1 MIKYAS
7 GENAMFKTMLKTTIA
22 AVALFAAVSSPKAD
36 MRVTAS
42 YGAWRT
48 SEGLNDGGAP
58 MCNASLLGA
67 DRAFLVKVERDGFF
81 LHVFKDGWKIPEGQ
95 SVDVTL
101 QVDNAPPMSFVGT
114 GLSTSNPGL
123 GGFEIDIAPDAVWQN
138 TGRTMISEVVSLL
151 SNGLRLRLLFPD
163 GNERPWDGT
172 LRGSSAA
179 LTAMTKC
186 ADRITTA
193 ARPTQPFG
201 AKPRGPGAV
210 TWARSL
216 AAIWCYPASPTA
228 RARICKLGTGLGH
241 PEQDRR
247 KLT

>member
-58 MCNASLLGA
+58 MCSASLLGA

-81 LHVFKDGWKIPEGQ
+81 LHIFKDGWKIPEGQ

-101 QVDNAPPMSFVGT
+101 QVDNAPPRQES
-114 GLSTSNPGL
+114 
-123 GGFEIDIAPDAVWQN
+123 
-138 TGRTMISEVVSLL
+138 
-151 SNGLRLRLLFPD
+151 
-163 GNERPWDGT
+163 
-172 LRGSSAA
+172 
-179 LTAMTKC
+179 
-186 ADRITTA
+186 
-193 ARPTQPFG
+193 
-201 AKPRGPGAV
+201 
-210 TWARSL
+210 
-216 AAIWCYPASPTA
+216 
-228 RARICKLGTGLGH
+228 
-241 PEQDRR
+241 
-247 KLT
+247 